1 MKVMEM
7 RMLGCMYGRRR
18 DKDQVRVIQV
28 KVGVVFVEDKIR
40 KTRLRSLLVRSCE

>member
-18 DKDQVRVIQV
+18 DKDQVRGYTGQGGSGFRGGQDKENEV
-28 KVGVVFVEDKIR
+28 KIITSKE
-40 KTRLRSLLVRSCE
+40 L

>member
-1 MKVMEM
+1 MGVGEIKIRYE
-7 RMLGCMYGRRR
+7 
-18 DKDQVRVIQV
+18 VIQV